1 MECVLAKNG
10 RNSSLHNGLKGYLE
24 IATGD
29 PKLVDNLALKG
40 WLRGQSESLK
50 AEYPNMPTDENNE
63 AIVFYHNES
72 VRSDSN
78 NLTLDVAAVA
88 DKIDQWK
95 PVFLKD
101 SNSIVQADNPYF
113 LGYVPSDNTIPVFE
127 ESIQKLIDR
136 PVALGTV
143 PIKEGVPELFE
154 SNPELAN
161 AVYETVGI
169 NQLNSLDLRNVKS
182 TLRVNDIANANGD
195 NIFEIIK
202 NKTSNE
208 IHEYLFFL
216 QSRIPNKRDLSF
228 KIVTSDDFDGEYN
241 QKTNEIS
248 INSDVSNERILE
260 VILHELTHA
269 ATFRNIHAKQYP
281 FYWMDLSNERRIEIE
296 NSIKELEYIRKFI
309 LEKVPSYKDL
319 YELTNTDEFVAALYT
334 NIKFQKLLASV
345 YNSKGENIFI
355 KLSNIIK
362 KILGISYTNTL
373 LDHAFKASFNLFEKP
388 QIKLIIDPD
397 EKQQAQQLYSSY
409 LQTTNNPTIEG
420 FKKFIQGKQPVTPRQ
435 GIAEVFAENPQLA
448 AIGTQEQ
455 YERYLSTI
463 FPNSQVTDI
472 VYHVTDNEFDE
483 FVKGERNKDGRKAR
497 TEGLH
502 FIGKGGLGFYK
513 EVFEI
518 GDDRIYKYGR
528 IVKSAILNF
537 KNPQIKN
544 THDSAL
550 EYLNESTIRKLRAEG
565 YDSAM
570 MEVDDNVYE
579 YIAFESEDV
588 YTLGSKRD
596 IEGFKNFVAKQ
607 LSQPIKEGVPELFES
622 NPELANA
629 VYEALGFKQVYHGS
643 KTTEKYSDYKI
654 PVNKGVDSLGSFFTS
669 DLDGALMFTP
679 DFIDESPIAKDVK
692 ERTGRVTYK
701 KDRSYVKKEYLKLQ
715 NPYSVDIRKWE
726 DNSWIN
732 DFVKGDFSIYNFNEV
747 PSEIVDRV
755 KKILIDRGH
764 DGIYIA
770 KDFYVGNM
778 ESRYDQYIVFDP
790 NKTLKQQKQQALQLY
805 SQYLNSIFPNSKV
818 KDIVYHGITSR
829 IKEKFD
835 KFSKEFI
842 KSGQGRYGENGFFFS
857 ENKEEVNKNYNNSGL
872 ISAVINLK
880 NTNSDIYK
888 NTWKETVEYLTE
900 PQEIYGGKTD
910 LDYLSEGYRAAAWYK
925 EGNWKKQVEKLKE
938 DGWKIE
944 ETDNSYIKLGKISSQ
959 EKTYYS
965 HLKKNLEKGTLPFN
979 INNSVEAIRKSKEQ
993 GLDGLVYENILE
1005 ESSINKHN
1013 QYVVFEP
1020 EQIHILGGK
1029 QDIEGFKNF
1038 VNNQPS
1044 QPMYSRRNTGTATD
1058 EAALLTFARFL
1069 ANKTGINF
1077 RLVTADEA
1085 LRLNPNYNGEPGFF
1099 YNNVG
1104 YLVKGVANKSTALHE
1119 IFGHPMVELLEQQNL
1134 PLLHELF
1141 RAIPQSILDETK
1153 LAYPEHVLED
1163 GTLDA
1168 IGMKEALIK
1177 AIEYEATN
1185 RLEAKDSTLKSL
1197 IDRLWMFISRL
1208 FNNTLDVKNLGRFT
1222 TIKEIADLAF
1232 NTSLLDTPLA
1242 SNQVMYFKSTTQSET
1257 LQKFEAVFGHYSQA
1271 RNADGVEVYTSSKN
1285 PSLVLKRLTEEVS
1298 RIFSN
1303 DIFGKSIDEWAANKA
1318 TKYFQNPNAV
1328 FKDTDKSIE
1337 TGSVQL
1343 ATNKFYSYSELVDF
1357 YIRERN
1363 TNMRKGKLLH
1373 AIMEWILTMDTVAKD
1388 KILKG
1393 IIAMND
1399 PEIVNGKIIADGI
1412 DTSMYDYLREVP
1424 NSENPTDEYE
1434 LLKHITN
1441 VLRIRLND
1449 PLAPDVLK
1457 NEYILGNNELGIAT
1471 RADTIVFHADGSYSI
1486 FDWQGGNLHSDN
1498 AFAKTAMSFFT
1509 QHGAKKQVVSKLNI
1523 KQMEITMRMFL
1534 IKLEIPEVK
1543 AKRAEVFEIQNLS
1556 NSTIR
1561 AIEGDFDI
1569 QDYLSAIERWIEA
1582 EHPELIEKYRALN
1595 VFDRDNYMTSGMH
1608 AYDYIKEATKVV
1620 GVDANEAAKNLTK
1633 RLIAVSSGIQN
1644 LEKEGKNLQGLKT
1657 LKDERSVLLKQ
1668 WGDLQRTNV
1677 LNVGIWNQTDDM
1689 EGGFLRLF
1697 NNRYDLSR
1705 YPQLQ
1710 VIVDALSRAEY
1721 RALKR
1726 ADDTRAEHNALLEDV
1741 IEDYKSI
1748 DPNIRTKIKIGLGN
1762 LKTFDYPIYKGDG
1775 TGFFDFAYIKK
1786 DFNGNIQLGWVM
1798 ETDTE
1803 AWGKLTKA
1811 QRAYMNFINVEMR
1824 MAYKTAVIDTNI
1836 TTLKRKNGS
1845 LEEVNVSKADLIG
1858 MSELGDNFLPYT
1870 PPLHEEYENR
1880 AMGIFGLLKDKLKNF
1895 SLYDVTEAL
1904 NGKFSE
1910 HPGMPIR
1917 FLHASADIIEAEAHS
1932 LHVEH
1937 MFNTFV
1943 NQLYLVEELEEVVA
1957 VSKAF
1962 TEELEGMGKDEN
1974 GDYNLINIIETMKD
1988 LTKMH
1993 ATGRTTSGKETL
2005 KMGAMLGPENQIAA
2019 VNIDKAMAGLK
2030 TFTTYSS
2037 MLLSPVLAGANMA
2050 TIALLNFKTAGVNS
2064 ITSAL
2069 SKQLGI
2075 KDDHVIDFTF
2085 TDMVNAHRDWAE
2097 IQALTVQHG
2106 ADEKEL
2112 NKNKMWQM
2120 LKAWRIFPDDYWFAN
2135 SRNNDNVIK
2144 STNLVTPET
2153 GMFLH
2158 LLGENYG
2165 VITTFAA
2172 LVKKMEV
2179 QKGSIKKK
2187 VFDAYDVKDVATKSG
2202 KTIKKLVWNFG
2213 VRGVEVVKGTENDEN
2228 KTTRLITELD
2238 SREIDYFKRAISK
2251 IHGDY
2256 RKSEKAIGEKHA
2268 LFQWSLQ
2275 FKKYLMRQL
2284 KNILDTK
2291 RYDSTL
2297 GHYDQVMDKD
2307 GKPVLIKVKDEN
2319 GVETEESYMEW
2330 SARVT
2335 EGRYRTLINM
2345 IIEWLSLVDSPALQA
2360 WMKQKNL
2367 RLPVKGS
2374 YDWKNLSDDQKKN
2387 IVHVGMDLAFVLLGI
2402 LGRLGFDED
2411 DRNNKNPWYVQYI
2424 RLTENMSEGANPMD
2438 TFKAFKNSIPAI
2450 GRLTN
2455 IITYGS
2461 EFLFSVATGDRTQN
2475 GDLRGMN
2482 SLLNNLPLT
2491 NALRQ
2496 VQRFDKQF

>member
-1 MECVLAKNG
+1 MECVLANNG

-72 VRSDSN
+72 VRSNSN

-101 SNSIVQADNPYF
+101 SDSIVQVDNPYF
-113 LGYVPSDNTIPVFE
+113 LGYVPNDSTIPVFE
-127 ESIQKLIDR
+127 ESTQKLIVQKL
-136 PVALGTV
+136 PTV
-143 PIKEGVPELFE
+143 SIKPGVEELFN

-161 AVYETVGI
+161 QVYEALGFKSNNKSVTLYHGTANI
-169 NQLNSLDLRNVKS
+169 LNGNFDVNKS
-182 TLRVNDIANANGD
+182 N
-195 NIFEIIK
+195 
-202 NKTSNE
+202 
-208 IHEYLFFL
+208 
-216 QSRIPNKRDLSF
+216 
-228 KIVTSDDFDGEYN
+228 TSDTIFLTDSENFANQFSFEDEFRPNGVTYTVTANLEKTFD
-241 QKTNEIS
+241 
-248 INSDVSNERILE
+248 SNTDE
-260 VILHELTHA
+260 A
-269 ATFRNIHAKQYP
+269 
-281 FYWMDLSNERRIEIE
+281 
-296 NSIKELEYIRKFI
+296 IKELEPLIRELVKENYKYKTGLNYRTDLQQI
-309 LEKVPSYKDL
+309 NIGEKVIENPTQEDFVQHYLWRAKSNWRLMESPRVIEYLKNKGYDSFTIQERGANNIAVFDPSKVVFESYKNK
-319 YELTNTDEFVAALYT
+319 EGIVTNVNQIT
-334 NIKFQKLLASV
+334 
-345 YNSKGENIFI
+345 
-355 KLSNIIK
+355 
-362 KILGISYTNTL
+362 
-373 LDHAFKASFNLFEKP
+373 P
-388 QIKLIIDPD
+388 QQ
-397 EKQQAQQLYSSY
+397 KQQAQQLYSQY
-409 LQTTNNPTIEG
+409 LN
-420 FKKFIQGKQPVTPRQ
+420 
-435 GIAEVFAENPQLA
+435 
-448 AIGTQEQ
+448 
-455 YERYLSTI
+455 TI
-463 FPNSQVTDI
+463 FPD
-472 VYHVTDNEFDE
+472 
-483 FVKGERNKDGRKAR
+483 
-497 TEGLH
+497 
-502 FIGKGGLGFYK
+502 
-513 EVFEI
+513 
-518 GDDRIYKYGR
+518 
-528 IVKSAILNF
+528 
-537 KNPQIKN
+537 
-544 THDSAL
+544 
-550 EYLNESTIRKLRAEG
+550 
-565 YDSAM
+565 
-570 MEVDDNVYE
+570 
-579 YIAFESEDV
+579 
-588 YTLGSKRD
+588 
-596 IEGFKNFVAKQ
+596 
-607 LSQPIKEGVPELFES
+607 
-622 NPELANA
+622 
-629 VYEALGFKQVYHGS
+629 
-643 KTTEKYSDYKI
+643 
-654 PVNKGVDSLGSFFTS
+654 
-669 DLDGALMFTP
+669 
-679 DFIDESPIAKDVK
+679 
-692 ERTGRVTYK
+692 
-701 KDRSYVKKEYLKLQ
+701 
-715 NPYSVDIRKWE
+715 
-726 DNSWIN
+726 
-732 DFVKGDFSIYNFNEV
+732 
-747 PSEIVDRV
+747 
-755 KKILIDRGH
+755 
-764 DGIYIA
+764 
-770 KDFYVGNM
+770 
-778 ESRYDQYIVFDP
+778 
-790 NKTLKQQKQQALQLY
+790 
-805 SQYLNSIFPNSKV
+805 SKV
-818 KDIVYHGITSR
+818 KDIVYHGITSKL
-829 IKEKFD
+829 KEKFD
-835 KFSKEFI
+835 RFSKEFI
-842 KSGQGRYGENGFFFS
+842 KSGQGRYGEDGFFFS
-857 ENKEEVNKNYNNSGL
+857 ENKEEVNKNYNSSGL
-872 ISAVINLK
+872 ITAIINLK
-880 NTNSDIYK
+880 NTSKDIYK

-910 LDYLSEGYRAAAWYK
+910 LDYLSDGYRAAAWYK

-944 ETDNSYIKLGKISSQ
+944 ETANSYIKLGKISSQ

-979 INNSVEAIRKSKEQ
+979 VNNSVEAIKKAKEQ
-993 GLDGLVYENILE
+993 KLDGLIYENILE
-1005 ESSINKHN
+1005 ESSVDKHN

-1020 EQIHILGGK
+1020 EQIHILGSN
-1029 QDIEGFKNF
+1029 QDIHGFKKF
-1038 VNNQPS
+1038 MDS
-1044 QPMYSRRNTGTATD
+1044 QPTYSRNNTGTATD

-1085 LRLNPNYNGEPGFF
+1085 FRLNPNYNGEPGFF
-1099 YNNVG
+1099 HNNIG

-1163 GTLDA
+1163 GTLDI

-1208 FNNTLDVKNLGRFT
+1208 FNNTVNVKNLGRFT

-1242 SNQVMYFKSTTQSET
+1242 SNQVMYFKAATQSET
-1257 LQKFEAVFGHYSQA
+1257 LQKFEAAFGHYSQA
-1271 RNADGVEVYTSSKN
+1271 PNAEGIDTYTSSKN

-1328 FKDTDKSIE
+1328 FKDTDRSIE

-1343 ATNKFYSYSELVDF
+1343 ATNKFYNYTELIDF

-1388 KILKG
+1388 KILKE
-1393 IIAMND
+1393 IIAMNE

-1424 NSENPTDEYE
+1424 NSENSTDEYE
-1434 LLKHITN
+1434 LLKHISN

-1471 RADTIVFHADGSYSI
+1471 RADTIVFHADGTYSV
-1486 FDWQGGNLHSDN
+1486 FDYQGGNLHSDN
-1498 AFAKTAMSFFT
+1498 AFAKTAMTYFT

-1523 KQMEITMRMFL
+1523 KQMEIAMRMFL
-1534 IKLEIPEVK
+1534 IKLEIPDVK

-1561 AIEGDFDI
+1561 AIEGEFDI

-1595 VFDRDNYMTSGMH
+1595 AFDRDAYMTSGMH

-1633 RLIAVSSGIQN
+1633 RLIAVSAGIQN

-1657 LKDERSVLLKQ
+1657 LKDERTVLLKQ

-1710 VIVDALSRAEY
+1710 VLVDALSRAEY

-1741 IEDYKSI
+1741 IDDYKLI

-1786 DFNGNIQLGWVM
+1786 DFNGHIQLGWVT
-1798 ETDTE
+1798 EADTE
-1803 AWGKLTKA
+1803 AWAKLTTA
-1811 QRAYMNFINVEMR
+1811 QRAYMSFINIEMR
-1824 MAYKTAVIDTNI
+1824 MAYKTAVMDTKV
-1836 TTLKRKNGS
+1836 TTLKRQSGS
-1845 LEEVNVSKADLIG
+1845 LVEVDVSKADLIG
-1858 MSELGDNFLPYT
+1858 TSKLDDNFMPYI

-1880 AMGIFGLLKDKLKNF
+1880 AMGVFGLLKDKLKNF

-1917 FLHASADIIEAEAHS
+1917 FLHASADIIDAEAHS

-1962 TEELEGMGKDEN
+1962 TEELESMGKDEN

-2005 KMGAMLGPENQIAA
+2005 KMGAMLGPENQIVA

-2037 MLLSPVLAGANMA
+2037 MLLSPVLASANMA

-2075 KDDHVIDFTF
+2075 KDDHAIDFTF
-2085 TDMVNAHRDWAE
+2085 TDMLNAHKDWTE
-2097 IQALTVQHG
+2097 IQSIMVQHG
-2106 ADEKEL
+2106 GDEKEL

-2187 VFDAYDVKDVATKSG
+2187 VFDAYDVKDVTTKSG

-2297 GHYDQVMDKD
+2297 GHYDQVLDKD
-2307 GKPVLIKVKDEN
+2307 GKPILIKVKDEN

-2345 IIEWLSLVDSPALQA
+2345 IIEWLGLIDSPVLQA
-2360 WMKQKNL
+2360 WIKEKNL

-2387 IVHVGMDLAFVLLGI
+2387 IVHVGMDLAFVILGI
-2402 LGRLGFDED
+2402 LGRLAFDDD
-2411 DRNNKNPWYVQYI
+2411 DRNNKNPWYVQYV

-2438 TFKAFKNSIPAI
+2438 TFKAFKNSVPAI

>member
-113 LGYVPSDNTIPVFE
+113 LGYVPNDNTIPVFE

-136 PVALGTV
+136 PVALATV
-143 PIKEGVPELFE
+143 
-154 SNPELAN
+154 
-161 AVYETVGI
+161 
-169 NQLNSLDLRNVKS
+169 
-182 TLRVNDIANANGD
+182 
-195 NIFEIIK
+195 
-202 NKTSNE
+202 
-208 IHEYLFFL
+208 
-216 QSRIPNKRDLSF
+216 
-228 KIVTSDDFDGEYN
+228 
-241 QKTNEIS
+241 
-248 INSDVSNERILE
+248 
-260 VILHELTHA
+260 
-269 ATFRNIHAKQYP
+269 
-281 FYWMDLSNERRIEIE
+281 
-296 NSIKELEYIRKFI
+296 
-309 LEKVPSYKDL
+309 
-319 YELTNTDEFVAALYT
+319 
-334 NIKFQKLLASV
+334 
-345 YNSKGENIFI
+345 
-355 KLSNIIK
+355 
-362 KILGISYTNTL
+362 
-373 LDHAFKASFNLFEKP
+373 
-388 QIKLIIDPD
+388 
-397 EKQQAQQLYSSY
+397 
-409 LQTTNNPTIEG
+409 
-420 FKKFIQGKQPVTPRQ
+420 
-435 GIAEVFAENPQLA
+435 
-448 AIGTQEQ
+448 
-455 YERYLSTI
+455 
-463 FPNSQVTDI
+463 
-472 VYHVTDNEFDE
+472 
-483 FVKGERNKDGRKAR
+483 
-497 TEGLH
+497 
-502 FIGKGGLGFYK
+502 
-513 EVFEI
+513 
-518 GDDRIYKYGR
+518 
-528 IVKSAILNF
+528 
-537 KNPQIKN
+537 
-544 THDSAL
+544 
-550 EYLNESTIRKLRAEG
+550 
-565 YDSAM
+565 
-570 MEVDDNVYE
+570 
-579 YIAFESEDV
+579 
-588 YTLGSKRD
+588 
-596 IEGFKNFVAKQ
+596 
-607 LSQPIKEGVPELFES
+607 PIKEGVPELFES

-1242 SNQVMYFKSTTQSET
+1242 SNQVMYFKSATQSET
-1257 LQKFEAVFGHYSQA
+1257 LQKFEAAFGHYSQA
-1271 RNADGVEVYTSSKN
+1271 PNADGIDTYTSSKN

-1303 DIFGKSIDEWAANKA
+1303 DIFGKGIDEWAANKA
-1318 TKYFQNPNAV
+1318 TKYFQNASAV
-1328 FKDTDKSIE
+1328 FKDNDRSIAS
-1337 TGSVQL
+1337 GSIQL
-1343 ATNKFYSYSELVDF
+1343 ADGIFYNYSELVDF
-1357 YIRERN
+1357 YIKERN
-1363 TNMRKGKLLH
+1363 TSMRKGKLLH
-1373 AIMEWILTMDTVAKD
+1373 AIMEWILTVDSAAKSEIMNRID
-1388 KILKG
+1388 
-1393 IIAMND
+1393 AMRE

-1412 DTSMYDYLREVP
+1412 DTSMYHYLHTVPGSDEEVDDYEV
-1424 NSENPTDEYE
+1424 
-1434 LLKHITN
+1434 LKHVTN
-1441 VLRIRLND
+1441 ILRIRLND
-1449 PLAPDVLK
+1449 PLTPDVLK
-1457 NEYILGNNELGIAT
+1457 NEYILGNDELSIAT
-1471 RADTIVFHADGSYSI
+1471 RADTIVFHADGSISV
-1486 FDWQGGNLHSDN
+1486 FDYQGGNLHSDN
-1498 AFAKTAMSFFT
+1498 AFAKTAMTYFT
-1509 QHGAKKQVVSKLNI
+1509 QHGSKKQVVSKLNI
-1523 KQMEITMRMFL
+1523 KQMEVTMRIF
-1534 IKLEIPEVK
+1534 IAKIGIPDLKV
-1543 AKRAEVFEIQNLS
+1543 KRAEVFEIQNLS

-1561 AIEGDFDI
+1561 AIEGEFDI
-1569 QDYLSAIERWIEA
+1569 QEYLWAIERWIEA

-1595 VFDRDNYMTSGMH
+1595 LFDRDNYMTSGMH
-1608 AYDYIKEATKVV
+1608 GYDYIKETTKLV
-1620 GVDANEAAKNLTK
+1620 GVDANEAAKKLTK
-1633 RLIAVSSGIQN
+1633 RLIAVSAGIQN
-1644 LEKEGKNLQGLKT
+1644 LEKEGKNLHMVQG
-1657 LKDERSVLLKQ
+1657 LKDERSKLLKQ

-1677 LNVGIWNQTDDM
+1677 LNVGIWNQVDDM
-1689 EGGFLRLF
+1689 EGGLLRLF

-1710 VIVDALSRAEY
+1710 VLVDALSRAEH

-1748 DPNIRTKIKIGLGN
+1748 DPNIRSKIKVGLGN
-1762 LKTFDYPIYKGDG
+1762 IKTFDYPIYKGDG

-1786 DFNGNIQLGWVM
+1786 DFNGNIQLGWVT
-1798 ETDTE
+1798 EEDTE
-1803 AWGKLTKA
+1803 QWKKLTPA
-1811 QRAYMNFINVEMR
+1811 QRAYMNFINSEMR
-1824 MAYKTAVIDTNI
+1824 LAYKTAVIDTKV
-1836 TTLKRKNGS
+1836 TTLKRQSGALVQK
-1845 LEEVNVSKADLIG
+1845 EVSKAEVIG
-1858 MSELGDNFLPYT
+1858 TPELSKNFMPYV
-1870 PPLHEEYENR
+1870 PPMHEEYENR
-1880 AMGIFGLLKDKLKNF
+1880 ANGLFGLFKDKLKNF
-1895 SLYDVTEAL
+1895 SLYSVTEAL

-1917 FLHASADIIEAEAHS
+1917 FLNASADIVDAEAHS

-1962 TEELEGMGKDEN
+1962 TEELEAMGKDEN

-1993 ATGRTTSGKETL
+1993 ATGRTTSGKEVL
-2005 KMGAMLGPENQIAA
+2005 KMGAMLGPENQIVAL
-2019 VNIDKAMAGLK
+2019 NIDRAMAGLK
-2030 TFTTYSS
+2030 NFTTYSS
-2037 MLLSPVLAGANMA
+2037 MLLSPVLASANAA

-2064 ITSAL
+2064 ITAAL

-2075 KDDHVIDFTF
+2075 KDDHVIDFTL
-2085 TDMVNAHRDWAE
+2085 TDMLNAHKDWVE
-2097 IQALTVQHG
+2097 IQALMAKG
-2106 ADEKEL
+2106 GSEADL

-2120 LKAWRIFPDDYWFAN
+2120 LKRWRIFPDDYWFAN
-2135 SRNNDNVIK
+2135 SRNSDNIVK
-2144 STNLVTPET
+2144 STKLLTPQT

-2172 LVKKMEV
+2172 MVRKMEV

-2187 VFDAYDVKDVATKSG
+2187 VFDAYDVKDVVTKSG
-2202 KTIKKLVWNFG
+2202 KTVSKLVWNFG

-2228 KTTRLITELD
+2228 KTTRTITELD

-2268 LFQWSLQ
+2268 LFQWSIQ

-2284 KNILDTK
+2284 KNIADTK

-2297 GHYDQVMDKD
+2297 GYYDQVMDKD
-2307 GKPVLIKVKDEN
+2307 GKPILIKVKDEN
-2319 GVETEESYMEW
+2319 GIETEESYMEW

-2387 IVHVGMDLAFVLLGI
+2387 IVHVGMDLAFVILGV
-2402 LGRLGFDED
+2402 LGRLAFDDD
-2411 DRNNKNPWYVQYI
+2411 DRNDKNPWYVQYI